1 MIDWLCML
9 IFNPLT
15 MMIVITVALIQI
27 DKSEISLNE
36 GEGINGR

>member
-15 MMIVITVALIQI
+15 MMIVIIWALSTF
-27 DKSEISLNE
+27 DEGSEE
-36 GEGINGR
+36 